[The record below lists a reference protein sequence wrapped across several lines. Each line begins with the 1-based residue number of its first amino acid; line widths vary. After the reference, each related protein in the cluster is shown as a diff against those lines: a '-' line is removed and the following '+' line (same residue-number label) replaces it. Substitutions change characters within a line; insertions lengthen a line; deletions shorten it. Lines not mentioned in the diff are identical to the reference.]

1 MVPVSC
7 TNGTFRWDYPKGH
20 AILHF
25 KDYGKTTSL
34 CFSESLGGDIFTI
47 TDKNNH
53 MQLNQLNRGSSAQ
66 VCTADSA
73 SGQPFVI
80 QVDAPDTMYYMG
92 EFAYEVKIPEDADW
106 TANITVPVSCTNGT
120 FYWNYPRGHAILQ
133 FKNYGKTTAIC
144 LSDIVGGGM
153 FTITDETH
161 DKQLDQLLRA
171 ERVCTDDSE
180 DSFVI
185 QVDAPKFQT
194 YVGGFAY

>member
-1 MVPVSC
+1 MKIFVLVS
-7 TNGTFRWDYPKGH
+7 
-20 AILHF
+20 A
-25 KDYGKTTSL
+25 
-34 CFSESLGGDIFTI
+34 LGLFGFG
-47 TDKNNH
+47 
-53 MQLNQLNRGSSAQ
+53 QCLFLNQSPCDLSP
-66 VCTADSA
+66 DSYHSQ
-73 SGQPFVI
+73 SG
-80 QVDAPDTMYYMG
+80 
-92 EFAYEVKIPEDADW
+92 IPEDADW

-194 YVGGFAY
+194 YVGGFAYEVKFP